1 MAETLPATQYA
12 VQLVGPDQLTLNK
25 EKAVDRPGPY
35 QIIARMES
43 VGLCFSDLKLLK
55 QFSDHVRKSDI
66 VKGVDLDVLSELPN
80 YKPGDA
86 PTVPG
91 HEAVC
96 TIVAVGDKVTRY
108 TPGQR
113 VLVQTDYRWLKT
125 QDSNAAFGYNLEGGL
140 QEYVLMD
147 ERVIVD
153 PANGD
158 DFLIPVPDHL
168 SGAAVALVEPWACVE
183 CSYVTDE
190 RNTMFAGGQLL
201 IVADA
206 GWNIEGVGE
215 SFSPDGQP
223 AALTVCGADAGQLA
237 QAQGLGLPVTEVTTL
252 ADLVDEGYDDICYFG
267 STKASLDILN
277 DKLKTG
283 AILNVILAGKSIG
296 APVSVGVG
304 RVHYGLTRWVGTVGT
319 NAAESYQHIP
329 ENGEFRDND
338 RAIVI
343 GAGGPMGQMH
353 TIRLV
358 CAGKKDVSV
367 TATDF
372 DDVRLKALGAK
383 TEGLARKLG
392 VGLKLV
398 NPKKEELEPSYT
410 YYAIMAP
417 VGALVEQ
424 AVNGSTDKTLINIFA
439 GIPISVKHDLDLDT
453 YIKNRCFMFG
463 TSGSR
468 LLDMKIVLDKTI
480 SGQLDTNC
488 SVDAVSGMA
497 GAIDGIRAVEN
508 RTMAGKII
516 VYPVLKEMG
525 LTSLSELGQSYPT
538 VVEKLNNGIWT
549 KEAEEELL
557 RVAK

>member
-12 VQLVGPDQLTLNK
+12 VQLVGSDQLTLNT
-25 EKAVDRPGPY
+25 EKPVDQPGPY
-35 QIIARMES
+35 QIIAKMEG

-55 QFSDHVRKSDI
+55 QFSTHARKTDI
-66 VKGVDLDVLSELPN
+66 LTGVDAAILSEMPH

-86 PTVPG
+86 ATVPG

-96 TIVAVGDKVTRY
+96 HIVAVGDKVTKF
-108 TPGQR
+108 TIGQR

-125 QDSNAAFGYNLEGGL
+125 QDSNASFGYNFEGGL

-153 PANGD
+153 PTNGD
-158 DFLIPVPDHL
+158 SFLIPVPDHL
-168 SGAAVALVEPWACVE
+168 SGASVALVEPWACVE

-190 RNTMFAGGQLL
+190 RQTIQQGGQLL

-206 GWNIEGVGE
+206 GWRVEGVAEG
-215 SFSPDGQP
+215 FSSDGKP

-237 QAQGLGLPVTEVTTL
+237 QAKALGLSVTEVATV
-252 ADLVDEGYDDICYFG
+252 ADLIHEGYDDICYFG
-267 STKASLDILN
+267 SSKATLDILN

-283 AILNVILAGKSIG
+283 AILNIILAGKTIG

-304 RVHYGLTRWVGTVGT
+304 RVHYGMTRWVGTVGN
-319 NAAESYQHIP
+319 NAAESYKHIP

-338 RAIVI
+338 RAVVI

-358 CAGKKDVSV
+358 CSGKKDISV

-372 DDVRLKALGAK
+372 DDVRLEALAAK
-383 TEGLARKLG
+383 TTDLAESLG
-392 VGLKLV
+392 VGLKLI
-398 NPKKEELEPSYT
+398 NPKNEDLEASYT

-417 VGALVEQ
+417 IGALVEQ
-424 AVNGSTDKTLINIFA
+424 AVQGSTDKTLINIFA
-439 GIPISVKHDLDLDT
+439 GIPIPIKHELDLDT

-468 LLDMKIVLDKTI
+468 LLDMKIVLDKAI
-480 SGQLDTNC
+480 AGQLDTNC

-516 VYPVLKEMG
+516 VYPALKELG
-525 LTSLSELGQSYPT
+525 LTPLKALGKIYPT
-538 VVEKLNNGIWT
+538 VIEKLKNGIWT
-549 KEAEEELL
+549 KEAEDELL